1 MTLTAMKW
9 KTIITLM
16 VGLMASVT
24 LGCSLCSMT
33 TEIIERPTPLHPPS
47 PILHTPPISSPV
59 SAPTPLI
66 IVVTPTP
73 LPEEIVIEADAEE
86 QLIIN
91 LYARVSPSVVNINV
105 IGVAEEFSHP
115 EVPGFPE
122 SPFPEEFFQQGL
134 GSGFVIDTDGHIVTN
149 NHVVEGARRIQVR
162 FSDDTEAEAEVVG
175 TDPHTDLAVIKVDVP
190 AIMLHPVELGESDTL
205 RVGQRAIAI
214 GNPFGFERT
223 VTTGI
228 ISAVGRVLRQSS
240 GFSLPNLIQTDA
252 AINPGNSGGPL
263 LDSRGKV
270 IGVNTII
277 FTRNGFSSG
286 VGLAIPVNTVKR
298 VVPELIESGHFAH
311 PWLGIHGYSINAEL
325 AEVLDL
331 PVDNGV
337 LIGEV
342 IRDGPSAQADLR
354 GGQREILV
362 EGFIEPIRAGGD
374 IITAINDTEIRSM
387 DDLITY
393 LESTVVGQGVEL
405 TILRDGEEKRL
416 TVKLDERP
424 NF

>member
-1 MTLTAMKW
+1 MKR
-9 KTIITLM
+9 KTIIALLI
-16 VGLMASVT
+16 GLMAGAT
-24 LGCSLCSMT
+24 LGCSLRSLT
-33 TEIIERPTPLHPPS
+33 TELIERPTLIPTNL
-47 PILHTPPISSPV
+47 SSPV
-59 SAPTPLI
+59 SVSTPVV

-73 LPEEIVIEADAEE
+73 LSEEIVVEADAEE

-105 IGVAEEFSHP
+105 IGAVEGLSHP

-122 SPFPEEFFQQGL
+122 PPFPEEFFQRGL
-134 GSGFVIDTDGHIVTN
+134 GSGFVVDTEGHIVTN

-162 FSDDTEAEAEVVG
+162 FSDETEAEAEVVG

-190 AIMLHPVELGESDTL
+190 AAMLHPVELGESDTL

-228 ISAVGRVLRQSS
+228 ISALGRVLRQIS

-277 FTRNGFSSG
+277 FTRSGFSSG

-298 VVPELIESGHFAH
+298 VVPELIENGHFAH
-311 PWLGIHGYSINAEL
+311 PRLGIRGYSINAEL
-325 AEVLDL
+325 AEALDL
-331 PVDNGV
+331 PVDRGV
-337 LIGEV
+337 LVGEA
-342 IRDGPSAQADLR
+342 IRNGPSSKAGLR
-354 GGQREILV
+354 GGQREVLV
-362 EGFIEPIRAGGD
+362 EGFIEPISAGGD
-374 IITAINDTEIRSM
+374 IIIAINDTEIQSM

-393 LESTVVGQGVEL
+393 LESTVVGQEVEL
-405 TILRDGEEKRL
+405 TIIRDGDEKRL
-416 TVKLDERP
+416 TVELDERP

>member
-1 MTLTAMKW
+1 MTR
-9 KTIITLM
+9 KTIIVLLI
-16 VGLMASVT
+16 GLMAGAT
-24 LGCSLCSMT
+24 LGCSLCSLT
-33 TEIIERPTPLHPPS
+33 DEVVERPTLS
-47 PILHTPPISSPV
+47 PTKISSPV

-73 LPEEIVIEADAEE
+73 LPEEIVVEADVEE
-86 QLIIN
+86 QLVIN

-105 IGVAEEFSHP
+105 IGA

-190 AIMLHPVELGESDTL
+190 ATMLHPVELGDSDTL

-228 ISAVGRVLRQSS
+228 ISAVGRVLRQMS

-270 IGVNTII
+270 VGVNTII
-277 FTRNGFSSG
+277 FTRSGFSSG
-286 VGLAIPVNTVKR
+286 VGLAVPVNTVKR
-298 VVPELIESGHFAH
+298 VVPELIENGHFAH
-311 PWLGIHGYSINAEL
+311 PWLGIRGYSINSEL

-331 PVDNGV
+331 PVDSGV
-337 LIGEV
+337 LVAEV
-342 IRDGPSAQADLR
+342 IINGPSTQAGLR
-354 GGQREILV
+354 GGKREVLV
-362 EGFIEPIRAGGD
+362 EGFVEPLSAGGD
-374 IITAINDTEIRSM
+374 IIIAINDTEIRSM
-387 DDLITY
+387 DDLITH
-393 LESTVVGQGVEL
+393 LESTVVGQEVEL
-405 TILRDGEEKRL
+405 TIIRDGDEKHL
-416 TVKLDERP
+416 TVELDERP

>member
-1 MTLTAMKW
+1 MTR
-9 KTIITLM
+9 KTIIVLL
-16 VGLMASVT
+16 VGLMAGAT
-24 LGCSLCSMT
+24 LGCSLCSLT
-33 TEIIERPTPLHPPS
+33 TEVVERPTLIP
-47 PILHTPPISSPV
+47 TKISSPV
-59 SAPTPLI
+59 SAPTSLV

-73 LPEEIVIEADAEE
+73 LPEEMVVEADAEE

-105 IGVAEEFSHP
+105 IGTVEGFSHP

-122 SPFPEEFFQQGL
+122 SPFPEEFFQRGL

-175 TDPHTDLAVIKVDVP
+175 TDPDTDLAVIKVDVP
-190 AIMLHPVELGESDTL
+190 AAILHPVELGESDTL

-277 FTRNGFSSG
+277 FTNSGFSSG

-298 VVPELIESGHFAH
+298 VVPELIEAGRFAH
-311 PWLGIHGYSINAEL
+311 PWLGIRGYSINFEL

-331 PVDNGV
+331 PVDRGV
-337 LIGEV
+337 LLGEV
-342 IRDGPSAQADLR
+342 IRDGPSAQAGLR
-354 GGQREILV
+354 GGQRQVLV
-362 EGFIEPIRAGGD
+362 EGFVEPVIAGGD

-393 LESTVVGQGVEL
+393 LESTMVGQEVEL
-405 TILRDGEEKRL
+405 TILRDGDEQRL

>member
-1 MTLTAMKW
+1 MKR
-9 KTIITLM
+9 KTSIALLAS
-16 VGLMASVT
+16 LMAGAT
-24 LGCSLCSMT
+24 LGCSLCSLSN
-33 TEIIERPTPLHPPS
+33 EVAERPTLIP
-47 PILHTPPISSPV
+47 TRTSSPA
-59 SAPTPLI
+59 SAPTPLT

-73 LPEEIVIEADAEE
+73 LPEEILVKADAEE

-105 IGVAEEFSHP
+105 IGAIEEFSNP
-115 EVPGFPE
+115 EAPGFPE

-134 GSGFVIDTDGHIVTN
+134 GSGFVIDTEGHIVTN
-149 NHVVEGARRIQVR
+149 NHVVEGARRIQVH

-175 TDPHTDLAVIKVDVP
+175 SDPHTDLAVIKVNVP
-190 AIMLHPVELGESDTL
+190 AALLHPVELGESDTL

-228 ISAVGRVLRQSS
+228 ISAVGRVLLQSS
-240 GFSLPNLIQTDA
+240 GFSLSNLIQTDA

-263 LDSRGKV
+263 LDSRGRV

-277 FTRNGFSSG
+277 FTDTGISSG
-286 VGLAIPVNTVKR
+286 VGLAVPVNTVKR

-311 PWLGIHGYSINAEL
+311 PWLGIRGYSISAGL
-325 AEVLDL
+325 AEALDL
-331 PVDNGV
+331 PMDRGV
-337 LIGEV
+337 LIAEV
-342 IRDGPSAQADLR
+342 IGNGPSAQAGLR
-354 GGQREILV
+354 GGQREVPV
-362 EGFIEPIRAGGD
+362 EGFIEPIVAGGD
-374 IITAINDTEIRSM
+374 IIVAINDTEIRSM

-393 LESTVVGQGVEL
+393 LESAVVGQEVEL
-405 TILRDGEEKRL
+405 TIIRDGDERHL

-424 NF
+424 GF

>member
-1 MTLTAMKW
+1 MTR
-9 KTIITLM
+9 KTIIVLL
-16 VGLMASVT
+16 VGLMAGAT
-24 LGCSLCSMT
+24 LGCSLCSLT
-33 TEIIERPTPLHPPS
+33 TEVVERPTLIP
-47 PILHTPPISSPV
+47 TKISSPV
-59 SAPTPLI
+59 SAPTSMV

-73 LPEEIVIEADAEE
+73 LPEEMVVEADVEE

-91 LYARVSPSVVNINV
+91 LYARVSPSVVNINI
-105 IGVAEEFSHP
+105 IGAIEEFSHP

-122 SPFPEEFFQQGL
+122 SPFPEEFFQRGP

-149 NHVVEGARRIQVR
+149 NHVVEGARRIQVH

-175 TDPHTDLAVIKVDVP
+175 TDPDTDLAVIKVDVP
-190 AIMLHPVELGESDTL
+190 AAMLHPVELGESDTL

-277 FTRNGFSSG
+277 FTNSGFSSG

-298 VVPELIESGHFAH
+298 VVPELIETGRFAH
-311 PWLGIHGYSINAEL
+311 PWLGISGYSINFEL

-331 PVDNGV
+331 PVDRGV
-337 LIGEV
+337 LVGEV
-342 IRDGPSAQADLR
+342 IRDGPSAQAGLR
-354 GGQREILV
+354 GGQRQVLV
-362 EGFIEPIRAGGD
+362 EGFIEPIIAGGD
-374 IITAINDTEIRSM
+374 IITTINDTGVGSM

-393 LESTVVGQGVEL
+393 LESTMVGQEVEL
-405 TILRDGEEKRL
+405 TILRDGDEQHL

>member
-1 MTLTAMKW
+1 MKR
-9 KTIITLM
+9 KTVIIAALM
-16 VGLMASVT
+16 GLMASAT
-24 LGCSLCSMT
+24 LGCSLCSLT
-33 TEIIERPTPLHPPS
+33 TKVTESPTLIP
-47 PILHTPPISSPV
+47 TEISSPV
-59 SAPTPLI
+59 STPTPLV

-73 LPEEIVIEADAEE
+73 LPEEIVVEADVEE
-86 QLIIN
+86 ELIIN

-105 IGVAEEFSHP
+105 VGEVEEFSHP

-122 SPFPEEFFQQGL
+122 SPFPEEFFQRGL
-134 GSGFVIDTDGHIVTN
+134 GSGFVIDTDGHIVTT

-190 AIMLHPVELGESDTL
+190 AAMLHPVELGESDTL

-228 ISAVGRVLRQSS
+228 ISALGRVLRQSS

-277 FTRNGFSSG
+277 FTNSGFSSG

-298 VVPELIESGHFAH
+298 VVPELIEKGHFAH
-311 PWLGIHGYSINAEL
+311 PWLGIRGYSINSEL
-325 AEVLDL
+325 AEALDL
-331 PVDNGV
+331 PVDNGILV
-337 LIGEV
+337 GEV
-342 IRDGPSAQADLR
+342 IRNGPSVQAGLR
-354 GGQREILV
+354 GGQREVLV

-374 IITAINDTEIRSM
+374 IIMAINDTEVRSM

-393 LESTVVGQGVEL
+393 LESTVVGQEVEL
-405 TILRDGEEKRL
+405 TIIRDGDEKRL
-416 TVKLDERP
+416 NVELDERP

>member
-1 MTLTAMKW
+1 MKQ
-9 KTIITLM
+9 KTIIALL
-16 VGLMASVT
+16 VGLMAGTT
-24 LGCSLCSMT
+24 LGCSLCSLT
-33 TEIIERPTPLHPPS
+33 TEVIERPTPLHTPS
-47 PILHTPPISSPV
+47 ISSPV
-59 SAPTPLI
+59 SVPTPLV

-73 LPEEIVIEADAEE
+73 LPEEIVGKADAEE
-86 QLIIN
+86 RLIIN

-105 IGVAEEFSHP
+105 IGEVEGLSHP

-122 SPFPEEFFQQGL
+122 SPFPEEFFQRGL

-162 FSDDTEAEAEVVG
+162 FSDDTEAEAKVVG
-175 TDPHTDLAVIKVDVP
+175 ADPHTDLAVIKVDVP
-190 AIMLHPVELGESDTL
+190 AALLHPVELGESDTL

-228 ISAVGRVLRQSS
+228 ISAVGRVLRQIS

-263 LDSRGKV
+263 LDSQGKV

-277 FTRNGFSSG
+277 FTRTGSSAG

-298 VVPELIESGHFAH
+298 VVPELIENGHFAH
-311 PWLGIHGYSINAEL
+311 SWLGIRGYSINSEL
-325 AEVLDL
+325 AEALDL

-337 LIGEV
+337 LIGEA
-342 IRDGPSAQADLR
+342 IRDGPSAQAGLR
-354 GGQREILV
+354 GGKREVLV
-362 EGFIEPIRAGGD
+362 EGFIEPISAGGD
-374 IITAINDTEIRSM
+374 IIIAINDTEIRGM
-387 DDLITY
+387 DDLITC
-393 LESTVVGQGVEL
+393 LESTVVGQEVEL
-405 TILRDGEEKRL
+405 TIIRDGDEKRL
-416 TVKLDERP
+416 TVELDERP
-424 NF
+424 DF

>member
-1 MTLTAMKW
+1 MR
-9 KTIITLM
+9 KTIFVLLLL
-16 VGLMASVT
+16 GLMAGTT
-24 LGCSLCSMT
+24 LGCSLCSLS
-33 TEIIERPTPLHPPS
+33 TELIERPTRIP
-47 PILHTPPISSPV
+47 TDVSSPV

-73 LPEEIVIEADAEE
+73 MPEEIVVEADAEE

-105 IGVAEEFSHP
+105 IGAVEGFSHP

-122 SPFPEEFFQQGL
+122 SPFPEEFFERGL

-190 AIMLHPVELGESDTL
+190 AALLHPVELGESDTL

-228 ISAVGRVLRQSS
+228 ISAEGRVLRQMS

-263 LDSRGKV
+263 LDSQGKV

-277 FTRNGFSSG
+277 FTSSGFSSG
-286 VGLAIPVNTVKR
+286 VGLAVPVNTVKR
-298 VVPELIESGHFAH
+298 VAPELIEHGHFAH
-311 PWLGIHGYSINAEL
+311 PWLGIRGYSINSEL
-325 AEVLDL
+325 AGALDL

-337 LIGEV
+337 LVAEA
-342 IRDGPSAQADLR
+342 IRDGPSVQAGLR
-354 GGQREILV
+354 GGQREVPV
-362 EGFIEPIRAGGD
+362 EGFIEPIIAGGD
-374 IITAINDTEIRSM
+374 IIIAINDTEIRSM

-393 LESTVVGQGVEL
+393 LESTAVGQEVEL
-405 TILRDGEEKRL
+405 TIIRDGDEKRL
-416 TVKLDERP
+416 TVELDERP

>member
-1 MTLTAMKW
+1 MKR
-9 KTIITLM
+9 KAIIVLL
-16 VGLMASVT
+16 VGLMAGAT
-24 LGCSLCSMT
+24 LGCSLCSLT
-33 TEIIERPTPLHPPS
+33 KEIVEKPALIPTE
-47 PILHTPPISSPV
+47 ISSPV
-59 SAPTPLI
+59 STPTPLI

-73 LPEEIVIEADAEE
+73 LPEEIVVEADAEE

-105 IGVAEEFSHP
+105 IGEGFSHP

-122 SPFPEEFFQQGL
+122 SPFPEEFFQRGL

-162 FSDDTEAEAEVVG
+162 FSDDTEADAEVVG
-175 TDPHTDLAVIKVDVP
+175 TDPHTDLAVIGVDVP
-190 AIMLHPVELGESDTL
+190 EAMLHPVELGESDTL

-223 VTTGI
+223 ITTGI
-228 ISAVGRVLRQSS
+228 ISAVGRVLQQSS

-277 FTRNGFSSG
+277 FTDSGFSSG
-286 VGLAIPVNTVKR
+286 VGLAVPVNTVKR
-298 VVPELIESGHFAH
+298 VVPELIENGHFAH
-311 PWLGIHGYSINAEL
+311 PWLGIRGYSINTEL
-325 AEVLDL
+325 AETLDL
-331 PVDNGV
+331 PVDSGV
-337 LIGEV
+337 LVAEI
-342 IRDGPSAQADLR
+342 IRDGPSAQVGLR
-354 GGQREILV
+354 GGEREVLV
-362 EGFIEPIRAGGD
+362 EGFIEPINAGGD
-374 IITAINDTEIRSM
+374 IIVAINDREIRSM

-393 LESTVVGQGVEL
+393 LESTVIGQEVEL
-405 TILRDGEEKRL
+405 TILRGGDEKRL
-416 TVKLDERP
+416 IVELDERP
-424 NF
+424 NL

>member
-1 MTLTAMKW
+1 MKR
-9 KTIITLM
+9 KTIIVLL
-16 VGLMASVT
+16 VGGAT
-24 LGCSLCSMT
+24 LGCSLCSLT
-33 TEIIERPTPLHPPS
+33 NEVVERPTLIPTD
-47 PILHTPPISSPV
+47 IFSPV
-59 SAPTPLI
+59 SVPTPLV

-73 LPEEIVIEADAEE
+73 LLEEIVVEADAEE
-86 QLIIN
+86 QLVIN

-105 IGVAEEFSHP
+105 IGA
-115 EVPGFPE
+115 EVPSFPE
-122 SPFPEEFFQQGL
+122 SPFPEEFFQRGL

-190 AIMLHPVELGESDTL
+190 AAMLHPVKLGDSDTL

-228 ISAVGRVLRQSS
+228 ISAVGRVLRQVS

-270 IGVNTII
+270 IGINTII

-286 VGLAIPVNTVKR
+286 VGLAVPVNTVKR
-298 VVPELIESGHFAH
+298 VVPELIENGHFAH
-311 PWLGIHGYSINAEL
+311 PWLGIRGYSINAEL

-331 PVDNGV
+331 PVDRGV
-337 LIGEV
+337 LVGEV
-342 IRDGPSAQADLR
+342 IRDGPSAHAGLR
-354 GGQREILV
+354 GGQREVLI
-362 EGFIEPIRAGGD
+362 EGFVEPISAGGD
-374 IITAINDTEIRSM
+374 IIVAINDTEIRSM

-393 LESTVVGQGVEL
+393 LESTVVGQEVEL
-405 TILRDGEEKRL
+405 TIIRDGDEKRL
-416 TVKLDERP
+416 PVELDERR

>member
-1 MTLTAMKW
+1 MTR
-9 KTIITLM
+9 KTIIVLL
-16 VGLMASVT
+16 VGLMAGAT
-24 LGCSLCSMT
+24 LGCSLCSLT
-33 TEIIERPTPLHPPS
+33 TEVVERPTLIP
-47 PILHTPPISSPV
+47 TKISSPV
-59 SAPTPLI
+59 SAPTSLV

-73 LPEEIVIEADAEE
+73 LPEEMVVEADAEE

-105 IGVAEEFSHP
+105 IGAVEEFIHP

-122 SPFPEEFFQQGL
+122 SPFPEEFFQRGL

-149 NHVVEGARRIQVR
+149 NHVVEGARRIQVH

-175 TDPHTDLAVIKVDVP
+175 TDPDTDLAVIKVDVP
-190 AIMLHPVELGESDTL
+190 AAMLHPVELGESDTL

-240 GFSLPNLIQTDA
+240 GFSLSNLIQTDA

-277 FTRNGFSSG
+277 FTSSGFSSG

-298 VVPELIESGHFAH
+298 VVPELIETGHFAH
-311 PWLGIHGYSINAEL
+311 PWLGIRGYSINFEL

-331 PVDNGV
+331 PVDRGV
-337 LIGEV
+337 LVGEV
-342 IRDGPSAQADLR
+342 IRDGPSARAGLR
-354 GGQREILV
+354 GGQRQVLV
-362 EGFIEPIRAGGD
+362 EGFVEPIIAGGD
-374 IITAINDTEIRSM
+374 IITAINDTGVRSM

-393 LESTVVGQGVEL
+393 LESTMVGQEVEL
-405 TILRDGEEKRL
+405 TILRDGDEQHL

>member
-1 MTLTAMKW
+1 MTR
-9 KTIITLM
+9 KTIIVLLI
-16 VGLMASVT
+16 GLMAGAT
-24 LGCSLCSMT
+24 LGCSLCSLT
-33 TEIIERPTPLHPPS
+33 DEVVERPTLS
-47 PILHTPPISSPV
+47 PTKISSPV

-73 LPEEIVIEADAEE
+73 LPEEIVVEADVEE
-86 QLIIN
+86 QLVIN

-105 IGVAEEFSHP
+105 IGA

-190 AIMLHPVELGESDTL
+190 ATMLHPVELGDSDTL

-228 ISAVGRVLRQSS
+228 ISAVGRVLRQMS

-270 IGVNTII
+270 VGVNTII
-277 FTRNGFSSG
+277 FTRSGFSSG
-286 VGLAIPVNTVKR
+286 VGLAVPVNTVKR
-298 VVPELIESGHFAH
+298 VVPELIENGHFAH
-311 PWLGIHGYSINAEL
+311 PWLGIRGYSINSEL

-331 PVDNGV
+331 PVDSGV
-337 LIGEV
+337 LVAEV
-342 IRDGPSAQADLR
+342 IRNGPSTQAGLR
-354 GGQREILV
+354 GGKREVLV
-362 EGFIEPIRAGGD
+362 EGFVEPLSAGGD
-374 IITAINDTEIRSM
+374 IIIAINDTEIRSM
-387 DDLITY
+387 DDLITH
-393 LESTVVGQGVEL
+393 LESTVVGQEVEL
-405 TILRDGEEKRL
+405 TIIRDGDEKHL
-416 TVKLDERP
+416 TVELDERP